1 MMRRTILKFL
11 ALLLAVPGMPL
22 ATAQD
27 ADLYVKAGK
36 LLDVRSGTLL
46 TDRVLLVRDQR
57 VIRIESA
64 TRVEIPDD
72 ATVVDLTDYTV
83 LPGLIDVHTH
93 LTSSGSVHGYQK
105 LGLSVPRIAI
115 SGVTGASKT
124 LLAGFTTVRNIG
136 APAFTDVALRD
147 AINAGEIIGPRM
159 LVSGPTLGMTGGH
172 CDNNLLPLR
181 YHATAEGVADGP
193 WAIRARIRENIKYG
207 ADVIKFCA
215 TGGVLSK
222 GDAVGA
228 TQYTLAEMQ
237 ALVSEAHMHG
247 RKVAAHAHGT
257 LGIKHAILAG
267 VDSVEHVSLIDDEG
281 LALAL
286 EKGTALVMDIYVDD
300 YIIGEGAKQGI
311 LEESLDKSR
320 QIASNMRA
328 NFGKAY
334 QAGANMVFG
343 TDAGV
348 YPHGGNA
355 VQFAYMVRFGMT
367 PLAAIQAA
375 TINAAALMGLE
386 ADVGELSAGYY
397 ADLIAVQG
405 DPLADVTILERVSFV
420 MKGGEIVKSI
430 RERKYP

>member
-1 MMRRTILKFL
+1 MIGS
-11 ALLLAVPGMPL
+11 AA
-22 ATAQD
+22 AQD
-27 ADLYVKAGK
+27 NDLYIRAGK

-46 TDRVLLVRDQR
+46 TDQVLIVRNERVVKIAAITDIVPPGDAA
-57 VIRIESA
+57 VI
-64 TRVEIPDD
+64 
-72 ATVVDLTDYTV
+72 DLTGYTV
-83 LPGLIDVHTH
+83 LPGLIDTHTH
-93 LTSSGSVHGYQK
+93 LTSSGNVHGYER

-115 SGVTGASKT
+115 SGVVGASKT
-124 LLAGFTTVRNIG
+124 LMAGFTTVRNVG
-136 APAFTDVALRD
+136 APAFTDVALRN
-147 AINAGEIIGPRM
+147 AINAGEIVGPRM
-159 LVSGPTLGMTGGH
+159 LVSGPSLGMTGGH

-181 YHATAEGVADGP
+181 YHATSEGVADGP

-207 ADVIKFCA
+207 ADLIKFCA

-228 TQYTLAEMQ
+228 TQYTLEEMQ

-257 LGIKHAILAG
+257 VGIKNAILAG

-281 LALAL
+281 LALAI

-300 YIIGEGAKQGI
+300 YIIGKGAEQGI

-320 QIASNMRA
+320 KIAGKMRA
-328 NFGKAY
+328 NFRKANN
-334 QAGANMVFG
+334 AGANMVFG

-355 VQFAYMVRFGMT
+355 VQFAYMVRYGMT

-375 TINAAALMGLE
+375 TIKAAALMGLE
-386 ADVGELSAGYY
+386 DDVGELTVGHY
-397 ADLIAVQG
+397 ADLIAVHG
-405 DPLADVTILERVSFV
+405 DPLVDVTVLEQVQFV
-420 MKGGEIVKSI
+420 MKGGEIIKHI
-430 RERKYP
+430 R

>member
-1 MMRRTILKFL
+1 MRPTMLKLCAF
-11 ALLLAVPGMPL
+11 LLAVHMIPS
-22 ATAQD
+22 AAAQD
-27 ADLYVKAGK
+27 NDLYIRAGK

-46 TDRVLLVRDQR
+46 TDQVLIVRNERVVKIAAITD
-57 VIRIESA
+57 VVPAS
-64 TRVEIPDD
+64 D
-72 ATVVDLTDYTV
+72 ATVIDLTRYTV
-83 LPGLIDVHTH
+83 LPGLIDTHTH
-93 LTSSGSVHGYQK
+93 LTSSGNVHGYES
-105 LGLSVPRIAI
+105 LGLSIPRIAI

-124 LLAGFTTVRNIG
+124 LMAGFTTVRNVG

-147 AINAGEIIGPRM
+147 AINAGEILGPRM
-159 LVSGPTLGMTGGH
+159 LVSGPSLGMTGGH

-181 YHATAEGVADGP
+181 YHATSEGVADGP
-193 WAIRARIRENIKYG
+193 WAIRARVRENIKYG
-207 ADVIKFCA
+207 ADLIKFCA

-222 GDAVGA
+222 GTAVGA
-228 TQYTLAEMQ
+228 TQYTLEEMQ
-237 ALVSEAHMHG
+237 ALVSEAHMRG

-257 LGIKHAILAG
+257 IGIKNAILAG

-281 LALAL
+281 LSLAI

-300 YIIGEGAKQGI
+300 YIIGKGAEQGI

-328 NFGKAY
+328 NFRKAHN
-334 QAGANMVFG
+334 AGANIVFG

-355 VQFAYMVRFGMT
+355 VQFAYMVRYGMT

-375 TINAAALMGLE
+375 TIKAAALIGLE
-386 ADVGELSAGYY
+386 DDVGELTVGHY

-405 DPLADVTILERVSFV
+405 NPLMDVTILEQVRFV
-420 MKGGEIVKSI
+420 MKGGKIVKDI
-430 RERKYP
+430 R

>member
-1 MMRRTILKFL
+1 MQPTLLKLCAF
-11 ALLLAVPGMPL
+11 LLAIHISLSAV
-22 ATAQD
+22 AQSN
-27 ADLYVKAGK
+27 DLYIQAGK
-36 LLDVRSGTLL
+36 LLDVRSGTIL
-46 TDRVLLVRDQR
+46 TNQVLIVRNER
-57 VIRIESA
+57 VIKIA
-64 TRVEIPDD
+64 AIADVAPPDD
-72 ATVVDLTDYTV
+72 AAVINLTDYTV
-83 LPGLIDVHTH
+83 LPGLIDAHTH
-93 LTSSGSVHGYQK
+93 LTSSGNVHGYEG

-124 LLAGFTTVRNIG
+124 LMAGFTTVRNVG

-147 AINAGEIIGPRM
+147 AINAGEIIGPRT
-159 LVSGPTLGMTGGH
+159 LVSGPSLGMTGGH

-181 YHATAEGVADGP
+181 YHATSEGVADGP
-193 WAIRARIRENIKYG
+193 WAIRAKVRENIKYG
-207 ADVIKFCA
+207 ADLIKFCA

-228 TQYTLAEMQ
+228 TQYTLEEIQ

-257 LGIKHAILAG
+257 VGIKNAILAG

-281 LALAL
+281 LALAI

-300 YIIGEGAKQGI
+300 YIIGKGAEQGI

-320 QIASNMRA
+320 QIAGNMRA

-334 QAGANMVFG
+334 NAGGNIVFG

-355 VQFAYMVRFGMT
+355 IQFAYMVRFGMT

-375 TINAAALMGLE
+375 TIKAAALVGLE
-386 ADVGELSAGYY
+386 DDVGELTVGHY

-405 DPLADVTILERVSFV
+405 DPLVDVTILEQVRFV
-420 MKGGEIVKSI
+420 MKGGKIVKDG
-430 RERKYP
+430 R

>member
-1 MMRRTILKFL
+1 MRPTLLKL
-11 ALLLAVPGMPL
+11 CAVLMAVQMIPP
-22 ATAQD
+22 AAAQD
-27 ADLYVKAGK
+27 NDLYIRAGK
-36 LLDVRSGTLL
+36 LLDVRSGKLL
-46 TDRVLLVRDQR
+46 TDQVLIVRDE
-57 VIRIESA
+57 RI
-64 TRVEIPDD
+64 VEIAAITDTMPPDD
-72 ATVVDLTDYTV
+72 ATVVDLAGYTV
-83 LPGLIDVHTH
+83 LPGLIDTHTH
-93 LTSSGSVHGYQK
+93 LNSSGNVHGYES

-115 SGVTGASKT
+115 SGVMGASKT
-124 LLAGFTTVRNIG
+124 LMAGFTTVRNVG

-147 AINAGEIIGPRM
+147 AINAGEIVGPRM
-159 LVSGPTLGMTGGH
+159 LVSGPPLGMTGGH

-181 YHATAEGVADGP
+181 YHATSEGVADGP

-207 ADVIKFCA
+207 ADLIKFCA

-222 GDAVGA
+222 GSAVGA
-228 TQYTLAEMQ
+228 TQYTLEEMR

-257 LGIKHAILAG
+257 VGIKNAILAG

-281 LALAL
+281 LALAI

-300 YIIGEGAKQGI
+300 YIIGKGAEQGI

-320 QIASNMRA
+320 QIADNMRA
-328 NFGKAY
+328 NFRKAY
-334 QAGANMVFG
+334 NAGANIVFG

-355 VQFAYMVRFGMT
+355 VQFAYMVRHGMT
-367 PLAAIQAA
+367 PLAAIQSA

-386 ADVGELSAGYY
+386 KDVGELSVGHF

-405 DPLADVTILERVSFV
+405 DPLADVTILEQVRFV
-420 MKGGEIVKSI
+420 MKGGTIVRDS
-430 RERKYP
+430 R

>member
-1 MMRRTILKFL
+1 MRPTILKLCAFL
-11 ALLLAVPGMPL
+11 FAVQMIGS
-22 ATAQD
+22 AAAQD
-27 ADLYVKAGK
+27 NDLYIRAGK

-46 TDRVLLVRDQR
+46 TDQVLIVRNERVVKIAAITDIVPPGDAA
-57 VIRIESA
+57 VI
-64 TRVEIPDD
+64 
-72 ATVVDLTDYTV
+72 DLTGYTV
-83 LPGLIDVHTH
+83 LPGLIDTHTH
-93 LTSSGSVHGYQK
+93 LTSSGNVHGYER

-115 SGVTGASKT
+115 SGVVGASKT
-124 LLAGFTTVRNIG
+124 LMAGFTTVRNVG
-136 APAFTDVALRD
+136 APAFTDVALRN
-147 AINAGEIIGPRM
+147 AINAGEIVGPRM
-159 LVSGPTLGMTGGH
+159 LVSGPSLGMTGGH

-181 YHATAEGVADGP
+181 YHATSEGVADGP

-207 ADVIKFCA
+207 ADLIKFCA

-228 TQYTLAEMQ
+228 TQYTLEEMQ

-257 LGIKHAILAG
+257 VGIKNAILAG

-281 LALAL
+281 LALAI

-300 YIIGEGAKQGI
+300 YIIGKGAEQGI

-320 QIASNMRA
+320 KIAGKMRA
-328 NFGKAY
+328 NFRKANN
-334 QAGANMVFG
+334 AGANMVFG

-355 VQFAYMVRFGMT
+355 VQFAYMVRYGMT

-375 TINAAALMGLE
+375 TIKAAALMGLE
-386 ADVGELSAGYY
+386 DDVGELTVGHY
-397 ADLIAVQG
+397 ADLIAVHG
-405 DPLADVTILERVSFV
+405 NPLIDVTVLEQVQFV
-420 MKGGEIVKSI
+420 MKGGEIIKHI
-430 RERKYP
+430 R

>member
-1 MMRRTILKFL
+1 MRPTILKLCAFL
-11 ALLLAVPGMPL
+11 FAVQMIGS
-22 ATAQD
+22 AAAQD
-27 ADLYVKAGK
+27 NDLYIRAGK

-46 TDRVLLVRDQR
+46 TDQVLIVRNERVVKIAAITDIVPPGDAA
-57 VIRIESA
+57 VI
-64 TRVEIPDD
+64 
-72 ATVVDLTDYTV
+72 DLTGYTV
-83 LPGLIDVHTH
+83 LPGLIDTHTH
-93 LTSSGSVHGYQK
+93 LTSSGNVHGYER

-115 SGVTGASKT
+115 SGVVGASKT
-124 LLAGFTTVRNIG
+124 LMAGFTTVRNVG
-136 APAFTDVALRD
+136 APAFTDVALRN
-147 AINAGEIIGPRM
+147 AINAGEIVGPRM
-159 LVSGPTLGMTGGH
+159 LVSGPSLGMTGGH

-181 YHATAEGVADGP
+181 YHATSEGVADGP

-207 ADVIKFCA
+207 ADLIKFCA

-228 TQYTLAEMQ
+228 TQYTLEEMQ

-257 LGIKHAILAG
+257 VGIKNAILAG

-281 LALAL
+281 LALAI

-300 YIIGEGAKQGI
+300 YIIGKGAEQGI

-320 QIASNMRA
+320 KIAGKMRA
-328 NFGKAY
+328 NFRKANN
-334 QAGANMVFG
+334 AGANMVFG

-355 VQFAYMVRFGMT
+355 VQFAYMVRYGMT

-375 TINAAALMGLE
+375 TIKAAALMGLE
-386 ADVGELSAGYY
+386 DDVGELTVGHY
-397 ADLIAVQG
+397 ADLIAVHG
-405 DPLADVTILERVSFV
+405 DPLVDVTVLEQVQFV
-420 MKGGEIVKSI
+420 MKGGEIIKHI
-430 RERKYP
+430 R

>member
-1 MMRRTILKFL
+1 MHRIILKFL
-11 ALLLAVPGMPL
+11 AFLLAVQLTPL
-22 ATAQD
+22 ATAQE

-36 LLDVRSGTLL
+36 LLNVRSGALL
-46 TDRVLLVRDQR
+46 TDQVLQVRDER
-57 VIRIESA
+57 VIRIGSI
-64 TRVEIPDD
+64 TKVLIPDD
-72 ATVVDLTDYTV
+72 ATVVDLTGYTV

-93 LTSSGSVHGYQK
+93 LTSSGKVHGYEK

-228 TQYTLAEMQ
+228 TQYTLEEMQ

-334 QAGANMVFG
+334 EAGANMVFG

-355 VQFAYMVRFGMT
+355 VQFGYMVRFGMT

-375 TINAAALMGLE
+375 TINAAVLMGLE
-386 ADVGELSAGYY
+386 TDVGELGAGYY

-430 RERKYP
+430 RE

>member
-1 MMRRTILKFL
+1 MRPTMLKFCAFLL
-11 ALLLAVPGMPL
+11 ALQMIHSA
-22 ATAQD
+22 AAQD
-27 ADLYVKAGK
+27 NDLYIQAGQ

-46 TDRVLLVRDQR
+46 TDQILIVRNE
-57 VIRIESA
+57 RIVKIAAITDVVPAS
-64 TRVEIPDD
+64 D
-72 ATVVDLTDYTV
+72 ATVIDLTRYTV
-83 LPGLIDVHTH
+83 LPGLIDTHTH
-93 LTSSGSVHGYQK
+93 LTSSGNVHGYES

-124 LLAGFTTVRNIG
+124 LMAGFTTVRNVG

-159 LVSGPTLGMTGGH
+159 LVSGPSLGMTGGH

-181 YHATAEGVADGP
+181 YHATSEGVADGP
-193 WAIRARIRENIKYG
+193 WAIRARVRENIKYG
-207 ADVIKFCA
+207 ADLIKFCA

-222 GDAVGA
+222 GTAVGA
-228 TQYTLAEMQ
+228 TQYTLEEMQ
-237 ALVSEAHMHG
+237 SLVSEAHMHG

-257 LGIKHAILAG
+257 IGIKNALLAG

-281 LALAL
+281 LALAI

-300 YIIGEGAKQGI
+300 YIIGKGAEQGI

-328 NFGKAY
+328 NFRKANN
-334 QAGANMVFG
+334 AGANIVFG

-355 VQFAYMVRFGMT
+355 VQFAYMVRYGMT

-375 TINAAALMGLE
+375 TIKAAALIGLE
-386 ADVGELSAGYY
+386 DDVGELTVGHY

-405 DPLADVTILERVSFV
+405 NPLMDVTILEQVRFV
-420 MKGGEIVKSI
+420 MKGGKIVKDI
-430 RERKYP
+430 R

>member
-1 MMRRTILKFL
+1 MIHS
-11 ALLLAVPGMPL
+11 AA
-22 ATAQD
+22 AQD
-27 ADLYVKAGK
+27 NDLYIQAGQ

-46 TDRVLLVRDQR
+46 TDQILIVRNE
-57 VIRIESA
+57 RIVKIAAITDVVPAS
-64 TRVEIPDD
+64 D
-72 ATVVDLTDYTV
+72 ATVIDLTRYTV
-83 LPGLIDVHTH
+83 LPGLIDTHTH
-93 LTSSGSVHGYQK
+93 LTSSGNVHGYES

-124 LLAGFTTVRNIG
+124 LMAGFTTVRNVG

-159 LVSGPTLGMTGGH
+159 LVSGPSLGMTGGH

-181 YHATAEGVADGP
+181 YHATSEGVADGP
-193 WAIRARIRENIKYG
+193 WAIRARVRENIKYG
-207 ADVIKFCA
+207 ADLIKFCA

-222 GDAVGA
+222 GTAVGA
-228 TQYTLAEMQ
+228 TQYTLEEMQ
-237 ALVSEAHMHG
+237 SLVSEAHMHG

-257 LGIKHAILAG
+257 IGIKNALLAG

-281 LALAL
+281 LALAI

-300 YIIGEGAKQGI
+300 YIIGKGAEQGI

-328 NFGKAY
+328 NFRKANN
-334 QAGANMVFG
+334 AGANIVFG

-355 VQFAYMVRFGMT
+355 VQFAYMVRYGMT

-375 TINAAALMGLE
+375 TIKAAALIGLE
-386 ADVGELSAGYY
+386 DDVGELTVGHY

-405 DPLADVTILERVSFV
+405 NPLMDVTILEQVRFV
-420 MKGGEIVKSI
+420 MKGGKIVKDI
-430 RERKYP
+430 R

>member
-11 ALLLAVPGMPL
+11 ALLLAVPWMPL

-172 CDNNLLPLR
+172 CDNNLLPL
-181 YHATAEGVADGP
+181 
-193 WAIRARIRENIKYG
+193 RENIKYG

>member
-1 MMRRTILKFL
+1 MIHS
-11 ALLLAVPGMPL
+11 AA
-22 ATAQD
+22 AQD
-27 ADLYVKAGK
+27 NDLYIQAGQ

-46 TDRVLLVRDQR
+46 TDQILIVRNE
-57 VIRIESA
+57 RIVKIAAITDVVPAS
-64 TRVEIPDD
+64 D
-72 ATVVDLTDYTV
+72 ATVIDLTRYTV
-83 LPGLIDVHTH
+83 LPGLIDTHTH
-93 LTSSGSVHGYQK
+93 LTSSGNVHGYES

-124 LLAGFTTVRNIG
+124 LMAGYTTVRNVG

-159 LVSGPTLGMTGGH
+159 LVSGPSLGMTGGH

-181 YHATAEGVADGP
+181 YHATSEGVADGP
-193 WAIRARIRENIKYG
+193 WAIRARVRENIKYG
-207 ADVIKFCA
+207 ADLIKFCA

-222 GDAVGA
+222 GTAVGA
-228 TQYTLAEMQ
+228 TQYTLEEMQ
-237 ALVSEAHMHG
+237 SLVSEAHMHG

-257 LGIKHAILAG
+257 IGIKNALLAG

-281 LALAL
+281 LALAI

-300 YIIGEGAKQGI
+300 YIIGKGAEQGI

-328 NFGKAY
+328 NFRKANN
-334 QAGANMVFG
+334 AGANMVFG

-355 VQFAYMVRFGMT
+355 VQFAYMVRYGMT

-375 TINAAALMGLE
+375 TIKAAALIGLE
-386 ADVGELSAGYY
+386 DDVGELTVGHF

-405 DPLADVTILERVSFV
+405 DPLTDVTILEQVRFV
-420 MKGGEIVKSI
+420 MKGGKIVKHI
-430 RERKYP
+430 R

>member
-1 MMRRTILKFL
+1 MRQIILKFL
-11 ALLLAVPGMPL
+11 ALLLAVPLMPL

-27 ADLYVKAGK
+27 ANLYVKAGK

-46 TDRVLLVRDQR
+46 MDRVLLVRDQR
-57 VIRIESA
+57 VIRIESI
-64 TRVEIPDD
+64 TNISIPDD

>member
-1 MMRRTILKFL
+1 MRPTMLKFCAFLL
-11 ALLLAVPGMPL
+11 ALQMIHSA
-22 ATAQD
+22 AAQD
-27 ADLYVKAGK
+27 NDLYIQAGQ

-46 TDRVLLVRDQR
+46 TDQILIVRNE
-57 VIRIESA
+57 RIVKIAAITDVVPAS
-64 TRVEIPDD
+64 D
-72 ATVVDLTDYTV
+72 ATVIDLTRYTV
-83 LPGLIDVHTH
+83 LPGLIDTHTH
-93 LTSSGSVHGYQK
+93 LTSSGNVHGYES

-124 LLAGFTTVRNIG
+124 LMAGFTTVRNVG

-159 LVSGPTLGMTGGH
+159 LVSGPSLGMTGGH

-181 YHATAEGVADGP
+181 YHATSEGVADGP
-193 WAIRARIRENIKYG
+193 WAIRARVRENIKYG
-207 ADVIKFCA
+207 ADLIKFCA

-222 GDAVGA
+222 GTAVGA
-228 TQYTLAEMQ
+228 TQYTLEEMQ
-237 ALVSEAHMHG
+237 SLVSEAHMHG

-257 LGIKHAILAG
+257 IGIKNALLAG

-281 LALAL
+281 LALAI

-300 YIIGEGAKQGI
+300 YIIGKGAEQGI

-328 NFGKAY
+328 NFRKANN
-334 QAGANMVFG
+334 AGANMVFG

-355 VQFAYMVRFGMT
+355 VQFAYMVRYGMT

-375 TINAAALMGLE
+375 TIKAAALIGLE
-386 ADVGELSAGYY
+386 DDVGELTVGHY

-405 DPLADVTILERVSFV
+405 NPLMDVTILEQVRFV
-420 MKGGEIVKSI
+420 MKGGKIVKDI
-430 RERKYP
+430 R